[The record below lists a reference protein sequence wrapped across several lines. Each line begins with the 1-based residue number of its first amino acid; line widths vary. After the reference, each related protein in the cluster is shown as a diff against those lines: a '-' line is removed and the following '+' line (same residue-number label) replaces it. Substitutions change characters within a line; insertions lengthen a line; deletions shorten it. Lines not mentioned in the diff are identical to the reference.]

1 MVDRI
6 GPPVQTRG
14 PTDFACEAPPRRI
27 CLVTVPRTASLSRPK
42 TPARRHH
49 AADHGDQPS
58 DNVSRAYLDL
68 RRLIVWGQLPPGAR
82 ISERVVAERLGLSR
96 TPVRSALHRLEQ
108 EGFVSSAVG
117 LGERRLIVAP
127 LTMDDGQEL
136 FRIVGH
142 LEGLAARIAAELPP
156 ARREAVAARMRE
168 LNGELAAQHRARG
181 AAARFFDLDLRFH
194 QTFVDS
200 VVGPRLLTLHRAIKP
215 QCERYARL
223 YASVLL
229 DELPTSIK
237 EHEAIAGAIARGDSD
252 AAQTA
257 AETNWANAANR
268 LAHIIWQHGE
278 RGSWVGPRE
287 GSAPTTRTR
296 RRRPA

>member
-1 MVDRI
+1 MI
-6 GPPVQTRG
+6 
-14 PTDFACEAPPRRI
+14 
-27 CLVTVPRTASLSRPK
+27 VPRTAPPPRPK
-42 TPARRHH
+42 PHARSPHTR
-49 AADHGDQPS
+49 DHDAGPS
-58 DNVSRAYLDL
+58 DHVSRAYLDL
-68 RRLIVWGQLPPGAR
+68 RRFIVWGQLAPGAR
-82 ISERVVAERLGLSR
+82 ISERVIAERLGLSR

-108 EGFVSSAVG
+108 EGFVSSVG
-117 LGERRLIVAP
+117 APGDRRLVVAP
-127 LTMDDGQEL
+127 LTMADGQEL

-156 ARREAVAARMRE
+156 ERRSAVAARMRE

-194 QTFVDS
+194 QSFVDA

-237 EHEAIAGAIARGDSD
+237 EHEVIASAIARGDPD
-252 AAQTA
+252 AAQIA
-257 AETNWANAANR
+257 AETNWANAAAR
-268 LAHIIWQHGE
+268 LAHIIWQDGE

-287 GSAPTTRTR
+287 GSAPTPPRTR
-296 RRRPA
+296 RRRTA

>member
-1 MVDRI
+1 MVPKN
-6 GPPVQTRG
+6 PPAPRTG
-14 PTDFACEAPPRRI
+14 FACQAPSPRI
-27 CLVTVPRTASLSRPK
+27 CLKTVPRIASPSRPK
-42 TPARRHH
+42 TPARRHP

-58 DNVSRAYLDL
+58 NNVSRAYLDL

-108 EGFVSSAVG
+108 EGFVSSAG
-117 LGERRLIVAP
+117 GAAERRLIVAP

-200 VVGPRLLTLHRAIKP
+200 VVGPRLITLHRAIKP

-237 EHEAIAGAIARGDSD
+237 EHEAIASAIARGDAD
-252 AAQTA
+252 AAQIA

-287 GSAPTTRTR
+287 GSAPAPRTRGTR
-296 RRRPA
+296 RRTTA

>member
-1 MVDRI
+1 M
-6 GPPVQTRG
+6 
-14 PTDFACEAPPRRI
+14 
-27 CLVTVPRTASLSRPK
+27 TVPRIASPHRPK
-42 TPARRHH
+42 TLARRQH

-58 DNVSRAYLDL
+58 NNVSRAYLDL

-82 ISERVVAERLGLSR
+82 ISERVVADRLGLSR

-108 EGFVSSAVG
+108 EGFVSAVG
-117 LGERRLIVAP
+117 SAAGDRRLIVAP

-156 ARREAVAARMRE
+156 ARREAVASRMRE

-194 QTFVDS
+194 QTFVES

-237 EHEAIAGAIARGDSD
+237 EHEVIAGAIARGDSD
-252 AAQTA
+252 AAQAA

-287 GSAPTTRTR
+287 GSEPARRTPPAR
-296 RRRPA
+296 RRTTA

>member
-1 MVDRI
+1 M
-6 GPPVQTRG
+6 
-14 PTDFACEAPPRRI
+14 
-27 CLVTVPRTASLSRPK
+27 TVPRTASPPRST

-49 AADHGDQPS
+49 AADRAADHSDRPS

-108 EGFVSSAVG
+108 EGFVSAAG
-117 LGERRLIVAP
+117 GAAGERRLIVAP

-156 ARREAVAARMRE
+156 ARRAEVAARMRA

-194 QTFVDS
+194 QSFVDP

-237 EHEAIAGAIARGDSD
+237 EHEAIASAIARGDPD
-252 AAQTA
+252 AAQDA
-257 AETNWANAANR
+257 AETNWQNAANR

-287 GSAPTTRTR
+287 GSAPAPRTR
-296 RRRPA
+296 RRTSA